1 MTSGSTAYAYAVDV
15 TAVAQVLT
23 MVLAAAAI
31 IWQQQRSVDKLRAET
46 RDEFAAVRADV
57 AAVRVEVAANGQ
69 RLARIEGYFGMGM
82 PEEAA
87 AAAAGAR
94 FAAAEQVPRQG

>member
-1 MTSGSTAYAYAVDV
+1 M
-15 TAVAQVLT
+15 AQVLT

-31 IWQQQRSVDKLRAET
+31 IWQQQRSVDKLRAEM
-46 RDEFAAVRADV
+46 RDEFAAVRADMGV
-57 AAVRVEVAANGQ
+57 LRAEVAANGQ

-94 FAAAEQVPRQG
+94 FAEAERVPQQG